1 MTVLLSIICNHNT
14 YTLNVGRL
22 EVFQQS
28 MIVPGRGWNAIVA
41 DKGLRENENLST
53 VRRVSHRLRVSNKRS
68 REDRLARN
76 IGLGAERLSVEN
88 RTILEKEEEISQKIL
103 PLRQITHTLIVNVAR
118 SWEMGVALGRVAGMA
133 RPALPSTVARKRACW
148 AIRL

>member
-14 YTLNVGRL
+14 HTLNVGRL

-53 VRRVSHRLRVSNKRS
+53 VRRVGHRLRVSNKRS

-88 RTILEKEEEISQKIL
+88 RTILEKKKLAKKSFYYVKL
-103 PLRQITHTLIVNVAR
+103 PI
-118 SWEMGVALGRVAGMA
+118 
-133 RPALPSTVARKRACW
+133 P
-148 AIRL
+148 